1 LLFAVVPMATVEV
14 AAAYTAV
21 GAITEAATTLAKIHA
36 PVDMWGRRMRPSLG
50 RLTPSGVGAA
60 DDRPRGAGKTRD
72 DALVAA

>member
-50 RLTPSGVGAA
+50 RLTPSGVDAA
-60 DDRPRGAGKTRD
+60 DDRPRGAGIRD
-72 DALVAA
+72 DALIAA